1 LKRLKTALITGGTRG
16 IGKAI
21 SLHFAQK
28 TYKNL
33 ILNYLQ
39 NDTEAEITKKS
50 VEMHKAKCHIIKANL
65 ISLNDI
71 DEMFKQIHKL
81 TKHIDVFVHCAA
93 LNTFKPLYEIKPNQW
108 DLTMNI
114 NSRGFLYCVQKCIPI
129 MSVDSS
135 IIAISSLGSQK
146 VIPNYGAL
154 GPAKAAMEC
163 TIKYLA
169 VELAQKGIR
178 VNGISAG
185 MIDTDS
191 IKHFLEYKNLVQ
203 KIEQFS
209 PAQRLGSPEDVAEV
223 VSFLASRAARYIY
236 GQTIIID
243 GGQSLI

>member
-1 LKRLKTALITGGTRG
+1 MKRLKTALITGGTRG

-21 SLHFAQK
+21 SLHFAK
-28 TYKNL
+28 KDYHNL

-39 NDTEAEITKKS
+39 NDTEAEITKKA

-65 ISLNDI
+65 VSLNDI
-71 DEMFKQIHKL
+71 DEMFKQIDGL

-93 LNTFKPLYEIKPNQW
+93 LNTFKPLSEIKPNQW

-129 MSVDSS
+129 MPLDSS
-135 IIAISSLGSQK
+135 IIAISSLGSKK
-146 VIPNYGAL
+146 VFPNYGAL

-178 VNGISAG
+178 VNGVTAG
-185 MIDTDS
+185 VIDTDS
-191 IKHFLEYKNLVQ
+191 IKHFPDYKNLVQ
-203 KIEQFS
+203 KIKQFS
-209 PAQRLGSPEDVAEV
+209 PAKRLGSPEDVAEV
-223 VSFLASRAARYIY
+223 VSFLASRAASYIF

-243 GGQSLI
+243 GGQ